1 MRDRWLTWVPVL
13 LLAGLA
19 CLTWWLDQKV
29 QPLGPARDNARNDPD
44 FVVDTFEATRMNED
58 GSERYALVAKKM
70 VHYANDNSAVL
81 DQPRL
86 VHFDP
91 DKGPVSIRANEGTLS
106 SNGEN
111 AYFTG
116 DVQVR
121 RAAFGE
127 NAEYTRVMGLE
138 QDEAFVFWDYGPEL
152 SRPFRALD
160 LWLLV
165 KTVGARALGE
175 AIAENIA
182 CGRRGATR
190 EEIET
195 AARDAFA
202 HDFIQR
208 LPQGYDTRLGE
219 RGVTLSGGQRQRV
232 AIARAFVRNAPI
244 LVLDE
249 ATGSLDAQS
258 EAEVQAAI
266 DRLAENRTVNAIKA
280 IRVIGKLGNKNAY
293 QFDSDDVNKI
303 VKALTREVEA
313 LKARMSTSGGKE
325 SVEFKL

>member
-44 FVVDTFEATRMNED
+44 FVVDTFEATRMNDD

-127 NAEYTRVMGLE
+127 NAELALFTTFLHVVPDKDLAETDREVTMISGKSTVKSVGLE
-138 QDEAFVFWDYGPEL
+138 FNN
-152 SRPFRALD
+152 
-160 LWLLV
+160 
-165 KTVGARALGE
+165 K
-175 AIAENIA
+175 
-182 CGRRGATR
+182 TR
-190 EEIET
+190 ELKLLSNVKGQLET
-195 AARDAFA
+195 PAK
-202 HDFIQR
+202 
-208 LPQGYDTRLGE
+208 
-219 RGVTLSGGQRQRV
+219 
-232 AIARAFVRNAPI
+232 
-244 LVLDE
+244 
-249 ATGSLDAQS
+249 
-258 EAEVQAAI
+258 
-266 DRLAENRTVNAIKA
+266 DRHAVPWDRK
-280 IRVIGKLGNKNAY
+280 R
-293 QFDSDDVNKI
+293 
-303 VKALTREVEA
+303 
-313 LKARMSTSGGKE
+313 
-325 SVEFKL
+325 